1 MRVRRSLGLA
11 VHMASL
17 QLYDVSTA
25 PEGLD
30 VERVREL
37 YLQLL
42 PLLPVFRQHLMKV
55 PAGLDRP
62 VWVEDRDVDVAAH
75 VRGFECRRREQTSNS
90 PS

>member
-1 MRVRRSLGLA
+1 
-11 VHMASL
+11 MASL

-37 YLQLL
+37 YRQLL
-42 PLLPVFRQHLMKV
+42 PLPPVFRQHLMKV